1 MWFVVWC
8 RRRVRVRS
16 EREPPIIRRRNSS
29 GGTVITVDPRRSAV
43 VDEFEMRPF
52 PANSK

>member
-1 MWFVVWC
+1 M
-8 RRRVRVRS
+8 RVRS

-29 GGTVITVDPRRSAV
+29 GGTVTTMDPRRSALM
-43 VDEFEMRPF
+43 DEFEMRPF